1 MEKLN
6 WIERTE
12 DGNFR
17 LTDFGRELE
26 LEGSGL
32 VANRSEAW
40 FEEKLDVGEIKALE
54 ALLRKLDAWRAK
66 SGRRKWP
73 TGHPVGHSLSIVIR

>member
-12 DGNFR
+12 DGSFR

-26 LEGSGL
+26 GSGL
-32 VANRSEAW
+32 AANRSEAW
-40 FEEKLDVGEIKALE
+40 FEEKLDAGEIE
-54 ALLRKLDAWRAK
+54 ALLRKLDA
-66 SGRRKWP
+66 
-73 TGHPVGHSLSIVIR
+73 